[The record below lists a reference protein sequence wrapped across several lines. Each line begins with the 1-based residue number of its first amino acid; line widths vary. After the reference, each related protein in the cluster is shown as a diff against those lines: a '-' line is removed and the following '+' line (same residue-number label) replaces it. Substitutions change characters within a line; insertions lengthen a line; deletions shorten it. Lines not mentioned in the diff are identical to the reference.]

1 MKEIM
6 ILKKI
11 KGMKM
16 NKKLT
21 GSIGVI
27 VVLAAFLGWTL
38 SNQGTEAAVAEAV
51 RGGIE
56 KYVEEVGEVRCSD
69 ATTVYLEGS
78 GRIVDIAVEEG
89 QHVRK
94 GDLLLSMDQAQ
105 LEIAL
110 KNAEETLNE
119 AMAQYSAGEKAYRT
133 VMEDY
138 NKTKFLANE
147 GALSL
152 WELTQKEAELKR
164 AEAVRAGHHAVLEQA
179 ELNLQNRAIELS
191 KQQILSPADGKVLEK
206 NVELNELGVP
216 GTAAFVI
223 GNDEYIE
230 IETRILADRVTEVKA
245 GDPAEIIIRTKE
257 KTVLRGEVTKIAPT
271 ATDETSSLGV
281 KQKRVAVTIKPLKH
295 EASLRPGSEADV
307 KVITE
312 IKDGVIIV
320 PAGAVFDYQ
329 GSSCV
334 FAVKS
339 GKAVIIPVDTGIR
352 NGSYVE
358 IKKGVTEGEIV
369 LSAPDNSIEEGMRIR
384 TLQETKRML

>member
-1 MKEIM
+1 MKGIM
-6 ILKKI
+6 ILKKN

-21 GSIGVI
+21 GGIGVI

-38 SNQGTEAAVAEAV
+38 YNQGAEAATAEAV
-51 RGGIE
+51 RGEIE
-56 KYVEEVGEVRCSD
+56 KYVEEVGEVRCRD
-69 ATTVYLEGS
+69 ATTIYLEGS

-89 QHVRK
+89 QEVRK

-110 KNAEETLNE
+110 KNAEESLNE
-119 AMAQYSAGEKAYRT
+119 AMARYSAGEKAYRT
-133 VMEDY
+133 VLEDY

-147 GALSL
+147 GAVSL
-152 WELTQKEAELKR
+152 WELTQKEAELKS
-164 AEAVRAGHHAVLEQA
+164 AEAMRAGYQAVLEQA
-179 ELNLQNRAIELS
+179 ELNLQNSAIELS
-191 KQQILSPADGKVLEK
+191 KQQILSPIDGKVLEK
-206 NVELNELGVP
+206 NVKLNELGVP

-230 IETRILADRVTEVKA
+230 IETRILADRVTEVKV

-257 KTVLRGEVTKIAPT
+257 KTVIEGEVTKIAPT

-295 EASLRPGSEADV
+295 EATLRPGSETDV

-312 IKDGVIIV
+312 IKDGVLIV

-334 FAVKS
+334 FVVKS
-339 GKAVIIPVDTGIR
+339 GKAEIRSVESGIR
-352 NGSYVE
+352 NESFIE
-358 IKKGVTEGEIV
+358 IMKGVTEGETV
-369 LSAPDNSIEEGMRIR
+369 LSAPDNSIGEGMRIR
-384 TLQETKRML
+384 T